1 NYESNFKKL
10 NAVKESFCSKVLE
23 VFTKLQKERDHQPPA
38 RESTDVDARL
48 YEAFIEADDKNSM
61 SVVRAAEPSE
71 LGSLNV
77 DFKDERLNELLQIYK
92 ARNYPKSL
100 TSEELKAWDE
110 HRKNKL
116 LSGGQE
122 SRAAKYFAQLTEIA
136 QRPDLTTNDQYL
148 LEELKLYGESIM
160 PVFD

>member
-1 NYESNFKKL
+1 
-10 NAVKESFCSKVLE
+10 
-23 VFTKLQKERDHQPPA
+23 
-38 RESTDVDARL
+38 
-48 YEAFIEADDKNSM
+48 M

-77 DFKDERLNELLQIYK
+77 DFKDDRLNELLPIYK